1 MQLRLK
7 YQRPEHGLRLY
18 YIHMYLCDVGVC
30 VCWVCVF
37 GCADK
42 LLVDG
47 YSDAIVMLIIDSLII
62 AMLLI
67 CSSSNLI
74 IVIVIIIGLKSFGS
88 RA

>member
-1 MQLRLK
+1 M
-7 YQRPEHGLRLY
+7 
-18 YIHMYLCDVGVC
+18 
-30 VCWVCVF
+30 CVF

-62 AMLLI
+62 AILLI
-67 CSSSNLI
+67 SSNLI
-74 IVIVIIIGLKSFGS
+74 IAIVIIIGLKSFGS

>member
-1 MQLRLK
+1 M
-7 YQRPEHGLRLY
+7 Y
-18 YIHMYLCDVGVC
+18 YVG
-30 VCWVCVF
+30 VCVF

-62 AMLLI
+62 AILLNL
-67 CSSSNLI
+67 NLI
-74 IVIVIIIGLKSFGS
+74 IAIVIIIGLKSFGS

>member
-1 MQLRLK
+1 
-7 YQRPEHGLRLY
+7 
-18 YIHMYLCDVGVC
+18 MYVPYVGVC
-30 VCWVCVF
+30 VCVF

-62 AMLLI
+62 AILLMLISI
-67 CSSSNLI
+67 CSNLI

>member
-1 MQLRLK
+1 M
-7 YQRPEHGLRLY
+7 
-18 YIHMYLCDVGVC
+18 
-30 VCWVCVF
+30 CVF

-62 AMLLI
+62 AILL
-67 CSSSNLI
+67 NLI
-74 IVIVIIIGLKSFGS
+74 IVIVIVIIIGLKSFGS

>member
-1 MQLRLK
+1 
-7 YQRPEHGLRLY
+7 
-18 YIHMYLCDVGVC
+18 MY
-30 VCWVCVF
+30 VF

-62 AMLLI
+62 AILLMLISI
-67 CSSSNLI
+67 CSNLI
-74 IVIVIIIGLKSFGS
+74 IVFVIIIGLKSFGS

>member
-1 MQLRLK
+1 M
-7 YQRPEHGLRLY
+7 
-18 YIHMYLCDVGVC
+18 
-30 VCWVCVF
+30 CVF

-47 YSDAIVMLIIDSLII
+47 YSDAIVKLIIDSLII
-62 AMLLI
+62 AILLNLNL
-67 CSSSNLI
+67 NLI

>member
-18 YIHMYLCDVGVC
+18 YIHMYYVG
-30 VCWVCVF
+30 VCVF

-62 AMLLI
+62 AILL
-67 CSSSNLI
+67 NLI
-74 IVIVIIIGLKSFGS
+74 IIIVIIIGLKSFGS